1 MHTSYSSGV
10 SSAVAAENVVREL
23 RRRRA
28 SGRHRP
34 RGWELVAW
42 AEVVALLVG
51 YAALGLWLLVGGP
64 PITGRPL
71 DLVRAHGAAVAGL
84 GVVLLVG
91 LSLRSGLRGGPLAIE
106 RADIQHLLLAPVSR
120 RSVLL
125 PPAVR
130 RVLVA
135 VGVGAVAGG
144 VAGLLTA
151 ARLPGGYPAWCGAGL
166 TAGALAAALTVG
178 PAMIVSGRRLPE
190 RWVNAAWLVLVA
202 LGAADLL
209 AGTAITPPS
218 WLGLVAVWPLA
229 PGPLAALGL
238 PAVAAVVGAGLMA
251 APGTSVEALD
261 RRAGLVAELRF
272 AAATRDV
279 RSLTRAGHQ
288 LAEEAP
294 RGRPWLRLPSWFG
307 GGVWRRHCQSLLR
320 WPLARL
326 ARVAAM
332 GLAIAAAL
340 VVTWAGASYFL
351 VVAGVLAYA
360 VALEVMEPWG
370 QATDLPDLTDSL
382 PMGRGSLLASHLGP
396 AVVAAVA
403 IGLVPLAAVAALR
416 PGTAVLA
423 AAAILL
429 PPAALAAVCGAAV
442 RGRQDVGWHA
452 LPQDEL
458 GSAAFMTA
466 IHVAAPPTLAI
477 VGLVPVLVV
486 RLAVQAGQDPVQPAA
501 VGGIVVAALALLAL
515 PLLRSVQLF
524 SVER

>member
-1 MHTSYSSGV
+1 MA
-10 SSAVAAENVVREL
+10 SAATAETAVRDL

-28 SGRHRP
+28 SARHRP

-42 AEVVALLVG
+42 VEVVAVLLG

-71 DLVRAHGAAVAGL
+71 DLVRAHGAAAAGL

-120 RSVLL
+120 RAVLL

-130 RVLVA
+130 RLA
-135 VGVGAVAGG
+135 VTAGVGAVAGG

-166 TAGALAAALTVG
+166 AAGALAAALTVA
-178 PAMIVSGRRLPE
+178 PAMIVSGRRLAE
-190 RWVNAAWLVLVA
+190 RWVNAAWLVLLA
-202 LGAADLL
+202 LGAADLV
-209 AGTAITPPS
+209 AGTSVTPPS

-229 PGPLAALGL
+229 PSTVSALAF
-238 PAVAAVVGAGLMA
+238 PAVGAVVGAGLA
-251 APGTSVEALD
+251 AVPGTSVEALD

-272 AAATRDV
+272 AAASRDV
-279 RSLTRAGHQ
+279 RSLTRTGHQ
-288 LAEEAP
+288 LAEETP
-294 RGRPWLRLPSWFG
+294 RERPWIRLPPWFG
-307 GGVWRRHCQSLLR
+307 EGVWRRHWQSLLR

-326 ARVAAM
+326 ARVGAM

-340 VVTWAGASYFL
+340 ALTWVGASYFL

-360 VALEVMEPWG
+360 VGLEVLEPWA
-370 QATDLPDLTDSL
+370 QATDRPDLTDSL
-382 PMGRGSLLASHLGP
+382 PVGRGQLLARHLAP
-396 AVVAAVA
+396 AVLAATAV
-403 IGLVPLAAVAALR
+403 GLVPLAALAALR
-416 PGTAVLA
+416 PASAVLV

-429 PPAALAAVCGAAV
+429 PAAAIATVCGAAV
-442 RGRQDVGWHA
+442 RGRQDVAWHE
-452 LPQDEL
+452 LPQDQL
-458 GSAAFMTA
+458 GIAAFMTV

-477 VGLVPVLVV
+477 AGLVPVLAI
-486 RLAVQAGQDPVQPAA
+486 RGAAQAGQDPVVPAVTGA
-501 VGGIVVAALALLAL
+501 VIVAALALLAL